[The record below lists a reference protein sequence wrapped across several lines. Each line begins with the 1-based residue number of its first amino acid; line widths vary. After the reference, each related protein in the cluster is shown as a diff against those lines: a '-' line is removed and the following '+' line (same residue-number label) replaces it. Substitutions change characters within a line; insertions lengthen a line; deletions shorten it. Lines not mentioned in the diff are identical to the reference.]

1 MTRCAAMNRRGKDPD
16 QQECTHTRNDE
27 SQHRRQW
34 WPMARQNTFVSRLPR
49 RVTIWFEK
57 TVSQNASSIGDTGQE
72 RQAYKQDL
80 CDCSGEPK
88 QKEQAESHRW
98 AEAERASRRPTARAR
113 GQVGSS
119 QRSRQE
125 TDWPVRAG
133 QAGQVEKA
141 QATNIIIRRGPGW
154 TSRWGRPIRTITGGG
169 ALRWSRLSQ
178 LHRCRNN
185 NVAICF
191 TVALHVAIFH

>member
-125 TDWPVRAG
+125 NRLASTSS
-133 QAGQVEKA
+133 QAGQVEKHSHKYNHKKGA
-141 QATNIIIRRGPGW
+141 RLD
-154 TSRWGRPIRTITGGG
+154 SRWGRPIRTITGGG
-169 ALRWSRLSQ
+169 HSGEAGWAQ